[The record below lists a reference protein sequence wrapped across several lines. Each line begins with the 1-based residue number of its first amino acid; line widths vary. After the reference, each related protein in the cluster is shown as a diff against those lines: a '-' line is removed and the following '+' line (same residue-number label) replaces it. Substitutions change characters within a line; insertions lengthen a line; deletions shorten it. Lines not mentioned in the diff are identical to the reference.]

1 MERRVIP
8 KPIGILGGMG
18 PEATILFQQ
27 KLMSALPEAT
37 GDEDHIPLFVDM
49 NPRVPSRIAHLINGT
64 GEDPSPVLAL
74 MARRLEGAGATAL
87 AMPCNTA
94 HHYASAIQNAVD
106 IPFLN
111 MVELSAAYVNKLT
124 EKGARI
130 GMLASPAVQMTGLF
144 DKALAPFHKDTIWPS
159 DGDKMLDA
167 IKLIKKQGP
176 TEKARTILQEAS
188 DELAKA
194 GSMVQM
200 IACSEFSLLTIDEIA
215 VSGVEVIDTINVL
228 VERIVIH
235 ATS

>member
-1 MERRVIP
+1 MKNIKSKSKRY
-8 KPIGILGGMG
+8 
-18 PEATILFQQ
+18 Q
-27 KLMSALPEAT
+27 KLFKEKN
-37 GDEDHIPLFVDM
+37 DK
-49 NPRVPSRIAHLINGT
+49 
-64 GEDPSPVLAL
+64 
-74 MARRLEGAGATAL
+74 
-87 AMPCNTA
+87 
-94 HHYASAIQNAVD
+94 Q
-106 IPFLN
+106 
-111 MVELSAAYVNKLT
+111 LSAV
-124 EKGARI
+124 
-130 GMLASPAVQMTGLF
+130 
-144 DKALAPFHKDTIWPS
+144 
-159 DGDKMLDA
+159 DA